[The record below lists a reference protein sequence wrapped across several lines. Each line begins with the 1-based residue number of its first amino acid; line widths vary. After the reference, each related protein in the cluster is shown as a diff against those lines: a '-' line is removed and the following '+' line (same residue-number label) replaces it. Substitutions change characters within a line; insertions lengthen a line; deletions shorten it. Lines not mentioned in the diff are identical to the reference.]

1 MRRFHEERVV
11 RAQACAYGL
20 IDMPLSLAVQF
31 ASNARTLPSRA
42 QVRRWALALHALACE
57 AMKLKSLDGEIT
69 IRYVDEKEGR
79 ELNKSFR
86 GKDYA
91 TNVLTFVNEPL
102 DPHPFRAARETPSPG
117 GRKIKPHVSADIA
130 ICVPVLAR
138 EAREQKKTVHAH
150 HAHMVVH
157 GMLHAMGFDHENDA
171 DAETMEALE
180 IRVLSRFRIN
190 NPYL

>member
-1 MRRFHEERVV
+1 VGRGKPLLHVE
-11 RAQACAYGL
+11 L
-20 IDMPLSLAVQF
+20 MPLSLSVQF
-31 ASNARTLPSRA
+31 ASNAKTLPARA
-42 QVRRWALALHALACE
+42 QVRRWALAAHALACE
-57 AMKLKSLDGEIT
+57 AMKLESSDDEIT

-79 ELNKSFR
+79 ELNKGFR

-91 TNVLTFVNEPL
+91 TNVLTFVSEPL
-102 DPHPFRAARETPSPG
+102 NPHPFRALHETPFPV
-117 GRKIKPHVSADIA
+117 GRRNKPQVNADIA
-130 ICVPVLAR
+130 ICAPVVAR
-138 EAREQKKTVHAH
+138 EARAQKKTAHAH

-171 DAETMEALE
+171 DAETMEAIE

>member
-1 MRRFHEERVV
+1 M
-11 RAQACAYGL
+11 
-20 IDMPLSLAVQF
+20 ISLAVQY
-31 ASNARTLPSRA
+31 ASNAKTLPSRA
-42 QVRRWALALHALACE
+42 QVRRRALAAHTLACE
-57 AMKLKSLDGEIT
+57 AMKLKSLDCEIT

-79 ELNKSFR
+79 ELNKIFR

-91 TNVLTFVNEPL
+91 TNVLTFPL
-102 DPHPFRAARETPSPG
+102 FVPPPSRGRLGG
-117 GRKIKPHVSADIA
+117 GRCITGPLKADIA
-130 ICVPVLAR
+130 ICAPVVAR
-138 EAREQKKTVHAH
+138 EAKAQKKTVHAH

-157 GMLHAMGFDHENDA
+157 GMLHAMGFDHEHDA

>member
-1 MRRFHEERVV
+1 M
-11 RAQACAYGL
+11 
-20 IDMPLSLAVQF
+20 LSLAVQF
-31 ASNARTLPSRA
+31 ASNAKTLPSRA
-42 QVRRWALALHALACE
+42 QVRRWTSAAHAHARE
-57 AMKLKSLDGEIT
+57 AMKRKSLDCEIT
-69 IRYVDEKEGR
+69 IRYVDEQEGR

-91 TNVLTFVNEPL
+91 TNVLTFISEPL
-102 DPHPFRAARETPSPG
+102 DPHPYHAPHETPSPS
-117 GRKIKPHVSADIA
+117 RRRNKPHVRADIA
-130 ICVPVLAR
+130 ICVPVVSR
-138 EAREQKKTVHAH
+138 EAKEQKKTVHAH

-157 GMLHAMGFDHENDA
+157 GILHALGFDHENDS

>member
-1 MRRFHEERVV
+1 
-11 RAQACAYGL
+11 
-20 IDMPLSLAVQF
+20 MPLSLAVQF
-31 ASNARTLPSRA
+31 ASRAAPLPARA
-42 QVRRWALALHALACE
+42 QVRRWALAAHALAGE

-86 GKDYA
+86 RKDYA
-91 TNVLTFVNEPL
+91 TNVLTFSSVVPPTSRGL
-102 DPHPFRAARETPSPG
+102 GPSLYQ
-117 GRKIKPHVSADIA
+117 ADIA
-130 ICVPVLAR
+130 ICAPVVAR
-138 EAREQKKTVHAH
+138 EAKAQKKTAHAH

-157 GMLHAMGFDHENDA
+157 GMLHAMGFDHEHDA
-171 DAETMEALE
+171 DAEAMEALE